1 MISKAK
7 RLVGSGI
14 AYLLFGA
21 FMLFMAACAWGIIEI
36 GNAPKGI
43 SMAAVSTAIGIF
55 DVVIGMRRLFSW
67 GGACPYCGYS
77 KVSLS
82 GDVTST
88 YCRACHKKI
97 VRKGD
102 RFYREEQGHS

>member
-1 MISKAK
+1 MGSEAK

-21 FMLFMAACAWGIIEI
+21 FMLILAAGAWGIIEI
-36 GNAPKGI
+36 GNAPKGL
-43 SMAAVSTAIGIF
+43 SMAVLSSAIGIF
-55 DVVIGMRRLFSW
+55 DVVIGTRRLFSW
-67 GGACPYCGYS
+67 GGTCPYCGFS
-77 KVSLS
+77 KVSHF
-82 GDVTST
+82 GDVTSV

-102 RFYREEQGHS
+102 RFYREEQ